1 MAHHKKQLSFWKKSI
16 MTDFTTNSAKL
27 ATNEQLAQSILDNT
41 DGRPVSDSFLRI
53 AAIELAKRILP
64 DVSQK
69 PIIPRAE
76 YTKSFEADKNNKTNR
91 AVEQNWRKIC
101 EEKQ

>member
-1 MAHHKKQLSFWKKSI
+1 MS
-16 MTDFTTNSAKL
+16 DFTTSIAKL
-27 ATNEQLAQSILDNT
+27 ATDKQLAQSILDNT

-64 DVSQK
+64 NIDQK
-69 PIIPRAE
+69 PVIPRAE
-76 YTKSFEADKNNKTNR
+76 YTKSFEADKNNKANR

-101 EEKQ
+101 KEKA

>member
-1 MAHHKKQLSFWKKSI
+1 
-16 MTDFTTNSAKL
+16 MTSFTTSSAKL
-27 ATNEQLAQSILDNT
+27 ATNERLAQSILDNT

-64 DVSQK
+64 DASQK
-69 PIIPRAE
+69 PVIPRAE
-76 YTKSFEADKNNKTNR
+76 YDKAFEADKNNKANR

-101 EEKQ
+101 EEKR